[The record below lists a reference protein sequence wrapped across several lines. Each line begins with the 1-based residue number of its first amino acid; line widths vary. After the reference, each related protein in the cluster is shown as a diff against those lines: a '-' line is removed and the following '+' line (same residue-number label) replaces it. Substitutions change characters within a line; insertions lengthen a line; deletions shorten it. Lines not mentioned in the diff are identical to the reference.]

1 MPLERHLTADFER
14 AAFLVDLS
22 NVVRD
27 RTLGGRAGRSLH
39 RLRLVVDAA
48 AALARDPDVPLY
60 LVSDRSLRLGGR
72 HEWADPEEAERLGR
86 WVGRGL
92 VEELGDAD
100 QRVLEL
106 CEMTGI
112 PVISGDF
119 FRDARLAYRWIQ
131 GNTDDFLR
139 PAPGPDG
146 TVVLEPRD
154 MGVAS
159 ALAISRKL
167 EESALKEKGLLDR
180 RRKPLSEV
188 VRRNWRC
195 PDPHCTLYD
204 TGRGS
209 LALLPRM
216 RGGVPRCEQ
225 HGRPLL
231 DAGPRTATAQLKLLL
246 DGEPVERFTLED
258 GTTVRVGRAPGPGG
272 ISLHGL
278 VPAERTAGLSRAHVE
293 LRISGGTIHV
303 RDLSSYGTR
312 RRTTAR
318 RTGPDPWTPL
328 VPGRDHGFH
337 GGDELE
343 LVRGVV
349 LARSGRRFP
358 TELARR
364 WLSRRPPEEPDAAT
378 TTYV

>member
-1 MPLERHLTADFER
+1 MDQHLTADFER

-22 NVVRD
+22 NVVRT
-27 RTLGGRAGRSLH
+27 RTLGGWARRSLH
-39 RLRLVVDAA
+39 RLRLVADAA
-48 AALARDPDVPLY
+48 AVLARDPGVQLY
-60 LVSDRSLRLGGR
+60 LVADRSLRLGGR
-72 HEWADPEEAERLGR
+72 HEWADPEEAEQLGR
-86 WVGRGL
+86 WVARGL

-100 QRVLEL
+100 ERILEL

-112 PVISGDF
+112 PVISGDY
-119 FRDARLAYRWIQ
+119 FRDARLAFRWIQ

-159 ALAISRKL
+159 ALDISRKM

-180 RRKPLSEV
+180 RRRPLSEV

-195 PDPHCTLYD
+195 PEPRCTLYD
-204 TGRGS
+204 TERGS
-209 LALLPRM
+209 FALLPRM

-225 HGRPLL
+225 HAHPLL
-231 DAGPRTATAQLKLLL
+231 DAGPRTATAQLKLLI
-246 DGEPVERFTLED
+246 DGELRERFTLED

-278 VPAERTAGLSRAHVE
+278 VPAQLTAGLSRAHVE
-293 LRISGGTIHV
+293 LRIAGGTIHV

-358 TELARR
+358 TELAQR
-364 WLSRRPPEEPDAAT
+364 WRSHRPPGEPDTST
-378 TTYV
+378 TTHV

>member
-1 MPLERHLTADFER
+1 MEQHLTADFER

-22 NVVRD
+22 NVIRD
-27 RTLGGRAGRSLH
+27 RTLGGRPARSLH
-39 RLRLVVDAA
+39 RLGRVADAA
-48 AALARDPDVPLY
+48 AALARDPDVQLY

-72 HEWADPEEAERLGR
+72 HEWADPTEPERLGR
-86 WVGRGL
+86 WVRLGL

-100 QRVLEL
+100 GRVLEL

-112 PVISGDF
+112 PVISGDY
-119 FRDARLAYRWIQ
+119 FRDARLAYPWIQ

-139 PAPGPDG
+139 PVPRPDG
-146 TVVLEPRD
+146 TLVLDPRD

-159 ALAISRKL
+159 ALEISRKL

-195 PDPHCTLYD
+195 PEPGCTLYD
-204 TGRGS
+204 TERGS
-209 LALLPRM
+209 FALLPRM
-216 RGGVPRCEQ
+216 RAGIPRCEQ
-225 HGRPLL
+225 HRQPLV
-231 DAGPRTATAQLKLLL
+231 DNGPRTATAQLKLML
-246 DGEPVERFTLED
+246 DGELLDRFTLED
-258 GTTVRVGRAPGPGG
+258 GSTVRVGRAPGPGG

-278 VPAERTAGLSRAHVE
+278 VPRERTAGLSRTHVE
-293 LRISGGTIHV
+293 LRIAGGTIHV

-312 RRTTAR
+312 RRSTAR

-358 TELARR
+358 TELAQQWRD
-364 WLSRRPPEEPDAAT
+364 RRPPQEPGAAAPT
-378 TTYV
+378 TFA